1 MSLWFVFG
9 GNLSPSAE
17 EALMH
22 PWFEQEYE
30 LEPYVLA

>member
-1 MSLWFVFG
+1 VCMFPSS
-9 GNLSPSAE
+9 SPSAE

-22 PWFEQEYE
+22 PWFDQEYE